1 MITQRSLFYWIRQ
14 RHRLLQLLILAL
26 ILVSI
31 GLRLLPLELQ
41 KRIINSAIE
50 LKQVDLLLLYCGLFL
65 TAVLLASLFKYAI
78 NVLQKYVGQKILLE
92 MRETLYTHMLQL
104 PLQFFRRTPQGTVI
118 SLLSAELNAVGHFIG
133 GALAVPVTSLL
144 MLLSFAA
151 YMIYLDPLLALISL
165 AIYPLEIVL
174 IPILQR
180 RYNRLNA
187 RRVDAVREMSN
198 VVGEAV
204 GGILEIQGNAS
215 FALEKAKFSDIARRL
230 FDLVNRLFLYKFGTK
245 TLNNLFQNL
254 GPFFLF
260 LLGGYLVIQGRFTLG
275 ALVAFLS
282 AYEKVYEP
290 WKELIEYYQDLQDAR
305 VRYERVM
312 GYFDE
317 APEFALFPE
326 GRPAHRLSGSIAVSD
341 LSLTVQEQIQL
352 LDGVGLDLAAGQQM
366 ALVGFSGSGKST
378 LAMLLGQLYS
388 YRRGHIR
395 LDGHELRELTKLD
408 VSRNIGFV
416 AQHPF
421 IFSGTVRDNLLYG
434 CRALAA
440 AATAKG
446 PPPALPDTRRL
457 LEMTAAVGFAEDIV
471 RFGLNAVLDRER
483 CQPLR
488 ADLLRMRNRL
498 HRQLSEK
505 LGQAVEF
512 YNVNRFLEHLR
523 IYDNLFFGDVHDPAW
538 ALSNLPRN
546 PAFTAFLEANDLDS
560 PLLEL
565 GAKLAAETVALL
577 GKIGDDAFFFAA
589 SPMAPEEFETYAR
602 IVGRA
607 AKTSPSGLPA
617 ADRAQLQLL
626 ALRFIPARHKLAA
639 IPGSLAAAIVAA
651 RQRFIQNVGHL
662 QLRRC
667 QLATEHFMRGEDP
680 GPAEETGGNRDFSI
694 YCPTEYL
701 YSRSLL
707 DNLVFGTL
715 KAEQDTA
722 QAELRERVT
731 KALEENGLLDTVME
745 IGLDFAVGSKGDRLS
760 GGQRQKIAIARAL
773 LKETPILI
781 LDEATASL
789 DNTSQARIQQYIE
802 TRLKGRQTVVAVI
815 HRLDTARAYDRI
827 LVLRAGRVME
837 AGTYDNLMERQ
848 GSFYDLVRGAT
859 T

>member
-26 ILVSI
+26 ILVSVA
-31 GLRLLPLELQ
+31 LRLLPLELQ
-41 KRIINSAIE
+41 KRIVNSAIE

-65 TAVLLASLFKYAI
+65 GAVLLASLFKYAI

-92 MRETLYTHMLQL
+92 MREALYAHMLQL

-151 YMIYLDPLLALISL
+151 YMVYLDPLLALISL

-215 FALEKAKFSDIARRL
+215 FALEKARFSGIARRL

-260 LLGGYLVIQGRFTLG
+260 LLGGYLVIQDRFTLG

-317 APEFALFPE
+317 TPEFALFPE
-326 GRPAHRLSGSIAVSD
+326 GRPAHRLSGSIAVSG

-352 LDGVGLDLAAGQQM
+352 LDGVSLDLAAGQQM

-395 LDGHELRELTKLD
+395 VDGHELRELTKLD

-421 IFSGTVRDNLLYG
+421 IFSGTLRDNLLYG

-440 AATAKG
+440 AATAEE

-457 LEMTAAVGFAEDIV
+457 LEMAAAVGFSDDIV

-498 HRQLSEK
+498 HRQLSDE

-538 ALSNLPRN
+538 ALANLPRN
-546 PAFTAFLEANDLDS
+546 PAFGAFLKANDLDG

-602 IVGRA
+602 IVGRS
-607 AKTSPSGLPA
+607 AKADPSGLPP
-617 ADRAQLQLL
+617 ADRMHLLLL
-626 ALRFIPARHKLAA
+626 ALRFIPARHKLAV
-639 IPGSLAAAIVAA
+639 IPGPLAAAIVAA
-651 RQRFIQNVGHL
+651 RQRFIQHVGHL

-680 GPAEETGGNRDFSI
+680 GPAEEAGGNRDFSI

-731 KALEENGLLDTVME
+731 KALEENGLLDTVKE

-789 DNTSQARIQQYIE
+789 DNTSQARIQHHIE
-802 TRLKGRQTVVAVI
+802 TRLRGRQTVVAVI

-827 LVLRAGRVME
+827 LVLRAGRVVE
-837 AGTYDNLMERQ
+837 AGTYHNLMERQ
-848 GSFYDLVRGAT
+848 GSFYDLVRGGT

>member
-1 MITQRSLFYWIRQ
+1 MITQRSLFYWIRHRQ
-14 RHRLLQLLILAL
+14 RPLQLLILAL

-31 GLRLLPLELQ
+31 GLRVLPLELQ
-41 KRIINSAIE
+41 KRIINIAIE
-50 LKQVDLLLLYCGLFL
+50 LKQIDLLLLYCGLFL
-65 TAVLLASLFKYAI
+65 GAVLLASLFKYAI
-78 NVLQKYVGQKILLE
+78 NVLQMYVGQKILLE
-92 MRETLYTHMLQL
+92 IRESLYAHLLQL

-144 MLLSFAA
+144 TLLSFAA
-151 YMIYLDPLLALISL
+151 YMVHLDPLLALISL

-187 RRVDAVREMSN
+187 SRVDAVREMSN

-215 FALEKAKFSDIARRL
+215 FTLEKAKFGRIARHL
-230 FDLVNRLFLYKFGTK
+230 FGLMNRLFIYKFGTK

-254 GPFFLF
+254 GPFLLF
-260 LLGGYLVIQGRFTLG
+260 LLGGYLVIHGRFTLG

-317 APEFALFPE
+317 APEFALFPV
-326 GRPAHRLSGSIAVSD
+326 GRAPYRLSGRIEVSD
-341 LSLTVQEQIQL
+341 LSLTVQDQIQL
-352 LDGVGLDLAAGQQM
+352 LDGVSLDLAPGQQL
-366 ALVGFSGSGKST
+366 ALVGFSGSGKTT

-395 LDGHELRELTKLD
+395 VDGHELRELTKLD

-440 AATAKG
+440 ETAAG
-446 PPPALPDTRRL
+446 EPPPALPDARRL
-457 LEMTAAVGFAEDIV
+457 LEMVVAVGLSDDIV

-483 CQPLR
+483 CEPLR

-498 HRQLSEK
+498 HRQLSEE

-538 ALSNLPRN
+538 ALSNLPHN
-546 PAFTAFLEANDLDS
+546 PAFGDFLKASDLDG
-560 PLLEL
+560 PLLDL
-565 GAKLAAETVALL
+565 GRKLAVETVALL
-577 GKIGDDAFFFAA
+577 GKIGDDAFFFTS

-602 IVGRA
+602 IVRRA
-607 AKTSPSGLPA
+607 GKSGPSGLPP
-617 ADRAQLQLL
+617 ADRIQLQLL
-626 ALRFIPARHKLAA
+626 ALRFIPARHKLAT
-639 IPGSLAAAIVAA
+639 ISRSLAAAIVAA

-662 QLRRC
+662 QLMRC
-667 QLATEHFMRGEDP
+667 QLATEHFLRGEDP
-680 GPAEETGGNRDFSI
+680 GPAEEAGGNRNFSI

-715 KAEQDTA
+715 KTEQDTA
-722 QAELRERVT
+722 LGELRERVT

-773 LKETPILI
+773 LKETAVVI

-789 DNTSQARIQQYIE
+789 DNTSQARIQRYIE
-802 TRLKGRQTVVAVI
+802 ARLRGRQTVVAVI
-815 HRLDTARAYDRI
+815 HRLDTARACDRI
-827 LVLRAGRVME
+827 LVLRAGRVVE
-837 AGTYDNLMERQ
+837 AGTYDNLIERQ

-859 T
+859 S

>member
-1 MITQRSLFYWIRQ
+1 MITQRSLFYWIRH
-14 RHRLLQLLILAL
+14 RHRLLQLLILGL
-26 ILVSI
+26 ILASV
-31 GLRLLPLELQ
+31 GLRVLPLELQ
-41 KRIINSAIE
+41 KRIINIAIE
-50 LKQVDLLLLYCGLFL
+50 LGQVELLLLYCGLFL
-65 TAVLLASLFKYAI
+65 GAVLLASLLKYAI

-92 MRETLYTHMLQL
+92 IRESLYAHLLQL
-104 PLQFFRRTPQGTVI
+104 PLQFFRRTPPGTVI
-118 SLLSAELNAVGHFIG
+118 SALSAELNAVGHFIG

-144 MLLSFAA
+144 TLLTFAA
-151 YMIYLDPLLALISL
+151 YMLYLDPLLALISL
-165 AIYPLEIVL
+165 SIYPVEILL
-174 IPILQR
+174 IPLLQR

-187 RRVDAVREMSN
+187 RRVDAVRAMSN
-198 VVGEAV
+198 TVGEAV
-204 GGILEIQGNAS
+204 GGIHEIQGNAS
-215 FALEKAKFSDIARRL
+215 FALEKAKFSRLARRL
-230 FDLVNRLFLYKFGTK
+230 FGILNRLFLYKYGTK

-254 GPFFLF
+254 GPFCLF
-260 LLGGYLVIQGRFTLG
+260 LLGGYLVIHGRFTLG

-317 APEFALFPE
+317 KPEFALYPAD
-326 GRPAHRLSGSIAVSD
+326 RPPHRLTGSIEVSD
-341 LSLTVQEQIQL
+341 LSLTVQDQIQL
-352 LDGVGLDLAAGQQM
+352 LDRVSLDLAAGRQM

-440 AATAKG
+440 ETAERSG
-446 PPPALPDTRRL
+446 PPPLPDTRRL
-457 LEMTAAVGFAEDIV
+457 MDIVAAVGFSDDIV

-483 CQPLR
+483 CAPLR
-488 ADLLRMRNRL
+488 ADLLRMRTLL
-498 HRQLSEK
+498 HRRLSDEV
-505 LGQAVEF
+505 GQAVEF
-512 YNVNRFLEHLR
+512 YNVNRFLEHMR

-538 ALSNLPRN
+538 TLANLPQNR
-546 PAFTAFLEANDLDS
+546 AFDDFLKASDLDG
-560 PLLEL
+560 PLLDL
-565 GAKLAAETVALL
+565 GHELAADTVSLL
-577 GKIGDDAFFFAA
+577 QDIGDDAFFFAA
-589 SPMAPEEFETYAR
+589 SPMAPEEFDRYAR
-602 IVGRA
+602 IVARA
-607 AKTSPSGLPA
+607 ARSGPA
-617 ADRAQLQLL
+617 ALAPDDRMHLYLL

-639 IPGSLAAAIVAA
+639 LAEPLKAAIVRA
-651 RQRFIQNVGHL
+651 RQRFIQHVGHL
-662 QLRRC
+662 ELRRC
-667 QLATEHFMRGEDP
+667 QQATERFMRGEDP
-680 GPAEETGGNRDFSI
+680 GPADATARDSKFSI

-701 YSRSLL
+701 YSRTLL

-715 KAEQDTA
+715 KAGQDTA
-722 QAELRERVT
+722 LAELRERVT
-731 KALEENGLLDTVME
+731 TLLKENGLLDTVME

-773 LKETPILI
+773 LKETPVLI

-789 DNTSQARIQQYIE
+789 DNTSQARIQRYIE

-815 HRLDTARAYDRI
+815 HRLDTARSYDRI
-827 LVLRAGRVME
+827 LVLRAGRVVE
-837 AGTYDNLMERQ
+837 AGTYDNLMKRR
-848 GSFYDLVRGAT
+848 GAFHDLVKGVT
-859 T
+859 S